1 MKCASRL
8 RKDTDEEEEGF
19 CFFII
24 LPPRS
29 GARFADFIRGDTQN
43 LNAD

>member
-8 RKDTDEEEEGF
+8 GEDAEDEEEI
-19 CFFII
+19 CYFII

-29 GARFADFIRGDTQN
+29 GARFADFLFKETPKI
-43 LNAD
+43 